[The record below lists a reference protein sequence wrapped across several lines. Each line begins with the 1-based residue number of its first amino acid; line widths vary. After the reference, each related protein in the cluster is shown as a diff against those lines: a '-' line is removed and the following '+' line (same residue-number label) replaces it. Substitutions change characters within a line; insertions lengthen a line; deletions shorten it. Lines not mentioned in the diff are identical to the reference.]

1 MPFAGDASSTLVT
14 ALLDGTS
21 GQTIKVF
28 DCDEPDQCLDPTFR
42 NMSLASSKAIRPRVA
57 ALITSMVEAIRADTA
72 IGNAEKELLQV
83 ASVPLYKILTVQ
95 AAYGRGM
102 PTDDRETLAEIA
114 SVDLL
119 FAVLE
124 RIVGEAGRSMSTF
137 IGADEAKLA
146 MWQGQM
152 SEVRR
157 ALADRQ
163 SNSQAKVSAIMQII
177 EKTAM
182 IENMLSASMSP
193 SMAAALD
200 WSRAVQ
206 NRSLTP

>member
-1 MPFAGDASSTLVT
+1 
-14 ALLDGTS
+14 
-21 GQTIKVF
+21 
-28 DCDEPDQCLDPTFR
+28 
-42 NMSLASSKAIRPRVA
+42 
-57 ALITSMVEAIRADTA
+57 
-72 IGNAEKELLQV
+72 
-83 ASVPLYKILTVQ
+83 
-95 AAYGRGM
+95 M

-146 MWQGQM
+146 MWQGQIN
-152 SEVRR
+152 EVRH

>member
-1 MPFAGDASSTLVT
+1 
-14 ALLDGTS
+14 
-21 GQTIKVF
+21 
-28 DCDEPDQCLDPTFR
+28 
-42 NMSLASSKAIRPRVA
+42 
-57 ALITSMVEAIRADTA
+57 
-72 IGNAEKELLQV
+72 
-83 ASVPLYKILTVQ
+83 
-95 AAYGRGM
+95 
-102 PTDDRETLAEIA
+102 
-114 SVDLL
+114 
-119 FAVLE
+119 
-124 RIVGEAGRSMSTF
+124 MSTF